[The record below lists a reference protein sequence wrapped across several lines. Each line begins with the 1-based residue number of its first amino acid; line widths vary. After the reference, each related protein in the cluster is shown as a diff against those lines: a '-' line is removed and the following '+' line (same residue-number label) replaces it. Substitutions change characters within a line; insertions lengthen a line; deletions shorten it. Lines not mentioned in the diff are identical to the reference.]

1 MSNKKESKHRGEA
14 ILSKGGMEVETVPQ
28 DVKSLRSFLDQVR
41 RLHPELLIK
50 IEREVDP
57 KFEISA
63 LLLKLNQAHK
73 FPITVFKNVTNV
85 AGKPSAFSLLSNL
98 FASRTLCALAL
109 ESSVEKA
116 GLEYDARSKNLQ
128 PPTVVP
134 KDRAPVKEVVRRGEE
149 ADLRE
154 FPVPL
159 PYHMEGGRTVLGSVI
174 TTVDNH
180 NGQIYNCAYQTL
192 RLLGPRKASIGL
204 GEGSH
209 NWERFREQVAS
220 TGKGIPMVA
229 WMGHHPAAC
238 MGALTRVPID
248 VDEYSVI
255 GGLLGAP
262 LRVTPSETWGEKFL
276 VPADAEIIIEGFI
289 SAEEKGRH
297 GLRADFAR
305 YYSPENFRPVVQ
317 IEAITHR
324 RNAMYHDIHLGGRDQ
339 DHLGGIPL
347 EGTIYRA
354 VKQIVP
360 TVKNVHLPSSG
371 CSRFH
376 AYVQI
381 KKTSPGQG
389 KEAIIAAL
397 SVDRRV
403 KHVIVVDEDINIFDD
418 AEVLWA
424 VATRSRWDR
433 DLVVIP
439 NMGSTTRDPTAYAAN
454 PNDLSYHGYTV
465 AKGGIDATMPA
476 PPEPFEMRIKV
487 PEEVMQRVT
496 LEVYFGEAL
505 KKVPTDA

>member
-1 MSNKKESKHRGEA
+1 MSS
-14 ILSKGGMEVETVPQ
+14 VEI
-28 DVKSLRSFLDQVR
+28 KSLRSFLDAAARSHPDLLVR
-41 RLHPELLIK
+41 V
-50 IEREVDP
+50 EREVDP

-63 LLLKLNQAHK
+63 ILVKLDQAHK
-73 FPITVFKNVTNV
+73 FPITLFQKLRNVS
-85 AGKPSAFSLLSNL
+85 GGPSSFPLLSNL
-98 FASRTLCALAL
+98 FASRALCAMAL
-109 ESSVEKA
+109 ESSVERA
-116 GLEYDARSKNLQ
+116 GLDYDLRSQNLVS
-128 PPTVVP
+128 PLIVP
-134 KDRAPVKEVVRRGEE
+134 KQQAPVKEVIRKGNE
-149 ADLRE
+149 ASLHD

-159 PYHMEGGRTVLGSVI
+159 PYHMEGGRTILGSVI

-180 NGQIYNCAYQTL
+180 NRQIYNCAYQTL
-192 RLLGPRKASIGL
+192 RVLEPRKATIGL

-209 NWERFREQVAS
+209 NWERYREQVARS
-220 TGKGIPMVA
+220 GEGIPVVA

-238 MGALTRVPID
+238 MGALTRAPID

-255 GGLLGAP
+255 GGLLGQP
-262 LRVTPSETWGEKFL
+262 LRLTPSETWGERFL
-276 VPADAEIIIEGFI
+276 VPADAEIVIEGFI
-289 SAEEKGRH
+289 SANERGRH

-305 YYSPENFRPVVQ
+305 YYSPETLRPVVQ
-317 IEAITHR
+317 VEAITHR
-324 RNAMYHDIHLGGRDQ
+324 RDAIYHDIHLGGRDQ

-360 TVKNVHLPSSG
+360 TVKSVHLPSSA

-389 KEAIIAAL
+389 KEAILAAL
-397 SVDRRV
+397 SVDRRL
-403 KHVIVVDEDINIFDD
+403 KHIVVVDDDINIFDD

-439 NMGSTTRDPTAYAAN
+439 DLGTTTRDPTAYAAS
-454 PNDLSYHGYTV
+454 PGELSYHGYTV

-476 PPEPFEMRIKV
+476 PPEPFEIRIKV
-487 PEEVMQRVT
+487 PEDVMGRIH
-496 LEVYFGEAL
+496 LRDYLGDL
-505 KKVPTDA
+505 LDKIPPDA